1 MFDELG
7 QIAEVRHNRDFV
19 SIAAK
24 RESDR
29 IRCVVR
35 NRKRRDFDIADREAV
50 SRMEIRDVREALVRR
65 FGNTGHRGAMRGRR
79 KENRGA
85 PEAENLRQSADMIAV
100 LVGDDD
106 AIEAVDPRA
115 ERFQPAKS
123 FAFAEAGVDEETGGF
138 RFEQRNVARTAG
150 RQNRNADTDRT
161 PPKNN

>member
-1 MFDELG
+1 MLHEFR
-7 QIAEVRHNRDFV
+7 QIAKV
-19 SIAAK
+19 SDDGNFIAVASK

-29 IRCVVR
+29 IGRVVR
-35 NRKRRDFDIADREAV
+35 NRERRNFDIADREAV
-50 SRMEIRDVREALVRR
+50 PRMEIRNVREALVRR
-65 FGNTGHRGAMRGRR
+65 FGNTGHRGAMRGGR

-161 PPKNN
+161 PPKND